1 VALSSTH
8 RHRLIVAHRG
18 PALWTPDASRTK
30 LSRIRQLDIRD
41 LPPGVIPNAVFRP
54 IVTTRPSADSP
65 ATPDIIWA
73 TPTPE
78 FLDRPDLPDNPAA
91 LLAGVPFEGA
101 MARLSLLAAE
111 VQFAREDTELHKR
124 LARIF
129 YPPDI
134 ADRIAAFVDGSDR
147 HLAFDSQ
154 QIAMLQREVVR
165 HASDDPSLRLDAATR
180 EALSLALLAVATRG
194 DGGSPEIA
202 DDVSEA
208 DLESWQRYLAQL
220 GAYYARPWF
229 GEHLA
234 RTWSWYLD
242 VAPSLTDHA
251 DYCPAD
257 DWLRETY
264 GLGIAEQV
272 AVGIAL
278 AKVSGAL
285 EPPLSSEERLLRAP
299 RLDVFADTALA
310 DRAKEAIALIS
321 ADRDEFRELLVAS
334 DQDPVRARFDNSAF
348 ETRPFLRARDGR
360 LWLTSP
366 FALNAWMSRG
376 FHYRVLNAAT
386 AGLDPADTAELGRR
400 RDRWLRFAGSLGE
413 RSVYRLLSG
422 SFFTSRLAHERLHPE
437 ITYEGPNGEQ
447 RSPDAAIESHPDLAL
462 IEVFSGR
469 MNLAAKASDNN
480 EPLMAY
486 LSKAIAKKLAEV
498 LDRADEVLSG
508 LLAYPDWEGTPERI
522 YPVLVLTEDA
532 PPVTP
537 LLWRWVSDELGDRL
551 TGNPQIAQPLIA
563 DLDDFEPLLRLVDR
577 GRSFFDLLR
586 EFQASPE
593 QQYDVRH
600 WLVDRVGP
608 DIPSLPH
615 YTGEQLDAAHKAAVR
630 VLYPN
635 SEI

>member
-1 VALSSTH
+1 MDA
-8 RHRLIVAHRG
+8 G
-18 PALWTPDASRTK
+18 PSRAQ
-30 LSRIRQLDIRD
+30 LSRIRQFDVRD
-41 LPPGVIPNAVFRP
+41 LPRGLIPNAVFQP
-54 IVTTRPSADSP
+54 IVTTRPTAVTP

-78 FLDRPDLPDNPAA
+78 FLDRPDLPADPAE

-111 VQFAREDTELHKR
+111 VQFARENAELHKR

-134 ADRIAAFVDGSDR
+134 GDRIEAFVNSSDR

-154 QIAMLQREVVR
+154 QIAMLQREVIR
-165 HASDDPSLRLDAATR
+165 HASDDPSLRINAATN
-180 EALSLALLAVATRG
+180 EALSLALLAVAAQADRG
-194 DGGSPEIA
+194 APEIS

-234 RTWSWYLD
+234 RTWSWYVD
-242 VAPSLTDHA
+242 VARSLTNHA

-264 GLGIAEQV
+264 GLGIADQV
-272 AVGIAL
+272 AVGLAL
-278 AKVSGAL
+278 AQVSGAL
-285 EPPLSSEERLLRAP
+285 EPPLGSEERLRRAP
-299 RLDVFADTALA
+299 RVDVFANTALA
-310 DRAKEAIALIS
+310 DRAEEAVALIS
-321 ADRDEFRELLVAS
+321 AERDEFRELLATS

-348 ETRPFLRARDGR
+348 ETRPFLRGRDGR
-360 LWLTSP
+360 LWLISP

-376 FHYRVLNAAT
+376 FHYRVLTAAT
-386 AGLDPADTAELGRR
+386 AGLGPGDTAEVRRR
-400 RDRWLRFAGSLGE
+400 RDRWLRFAGPLGE

-422 SFFTSRLAHERLHPE
+422 SFFTSRLVHERLHPE

-469 MNLAAKASDNN
+469 MNLAAKASPDS

-486 LSKAIAKKLAEV
+486 LAKAIAKKLAEV
-498 LDRADEVLSG
+498 LDRADDVLSG

-522 YPVLVLTEDA
+522 YPVLVLTGDA

-537 LLWRWVSDELGDRL
+537 LLWSWVRDELGERL
-551 TGNPQIAQPLIA
+551 TGDAHFAPPLIA
-563 DLDDFEPLLRLVDR
+563 DLDDFEPLLRLVDM

-593 QQYDVRH
+593 QQYGVRN
-600 WLVDRVGP
+600 WLVGRVGP
-608 DIPSLPH
+608 DIPTLPH

-630 VLYPN
+630 ALYPN
-635 SEI
+635 SRI